1 MKKFNKR
8 KIWIS
13 SLLALSLLINVLSA
27 SAAEIDNN
35 LESATP
41 ETEQSYAESP
51 IVSED
56 VSKRGENEKH
66 FLCEDGSYIAVA
78 YADAVHEKNE
88 QDEWIEIDNT
98 LALENNRI
106 ENNSDNFRISFS
118 ETANPS
124 ADFSPNAGELLNNST
139 ADASESQLVSMESGE
154 HRLSWSLSATSML
167 NLSQKEELN
176 RQGILLE
183 TQETSSLMAEQM
195 DGFIGAPPAK
205 QLYQHSLS
213 ALSEA
218 EIEQTSLSPNP
229 TNHDIITN
237 LKNTSS
243 ILYRNALGNDVDLQ
257 YTVNP
262 GRIKE
267 DIIINERGTFVSY
280 TMNLD
285 TDGLTA
291 VLNDDNSVSFLD
303 IENQV
308 TFTISAPYMYDSA
321 DTESYDIDVE
331 MLQSGNNCTISFTP
345 DSDWLNDNERVY
357 PITIDPETHSTD
369 TTSDFLQDT
378 YVENTISTN
387 YGTAQK
393 LYCGYRNNIKNR
405 TYIKFKKFPT
415 QIAPASSIVGASV
428 VLTFYSGTS
437 TRKPFSL
444 YQITGADWGEYT
456 LHGTNQPT
464 FTSTKLQDNSDNNLT
479 TLTFNNADVKDYVCK
494 YYANVNNNY
503 GFVVCYKNETDND
516 YNSFYSRENGNGL
529 APYLSVTYYEPANIE
544 NGTYY
549 IRNKKS
555 GHYLDVNNF
564 GGAGTQL
571 MQHTFN
577 GVTNQ
582 QWVFQKQTANNTFN
596 GYYRISPG
604 HNKNLYLDVANA
616 NATNGTAIQVY
627 TRTESNAQHWTL
639 IDNGDGSYR
648 IMSKASSNRRC
659 ITVKDSSTA
668 SGALIQQWDYTA
680 NTNTNDEWYLERA
693 YNYGYK
699 GFAVYRD
706 LQAPMGLFSDD
717 WHSGLMDEHY
727 ATDYLPVIHVTGLSQ
742 VVGWISWDEFVANKA
757 FHGVYRPKQ
766 VMSDYQRGQVISM
779 ARELRG
785 KEIGYILTTQMRATL
800 WPDATWILP
809 EDIVDLRCDGLLEY
823 CYEYYG
829 IRIYGDDIKWD
840 ISRSDA
846 NNLAHHGIGSITPKT
861 QAENYMIKI
870 TSNVPNQE

>member
-118 ETANPS
+118 ETANPA
-124 ADFSPNAGELLNNST
+124 ADLSPNADELLNNST
-139 ADASESQLVSMESGE
+139 ADNSESQLVSMESGE

-183 TQETSSLMAEQM
+183 TQETSSLTAEQM
-195 DGFIGAPPAK
+195 DGFIGALPAK

-213 ALSEA
+213 SLSEA
-218 EIEQTSLSPNP
+218 EIEQTSLPSNP

-321 DTESYDIDVE
+321 DTESYDIDVD
-331 MLQSGNNCTISFTP
+331 LIQNGNNCTISFTP

-428 VLTFYSGTS
+428 VLTFYSGTR

-494 YYANVNNNY
+494 YYAGVNNNY
-503 GFVVCYKNETDND
+503 GFVVCYTTEVSDD
-516 YNSFYSRENGNGL
+516 YNSFYSREKGNGL
-529 APYLSVTYYEPANIE
+529 APYLSVTYYEPANIAD
-544 NGTYY
+544 GTYY
-549 IRNKKS
+549 VRNKHS
-555 GHYLDVNNF
+555 GHYLDAANS
-564 GGAGTQL
+564 GGAGANVSQYGF
-571 MQHTFN
+571 H
-577 GVTNQ
+577 GATNQ
-582 QWVFQKQTANNTFN
+582 QWIFKKQTANNTFK

-604 HNKNLYLDVANA
+604 YNTNLYLDVANGNAA
-616 NATNGTAIQVY
+616 NSTNIQVY
-627 TRTESNAQHWTL
+627 TRTESNAQHWTI
-639 IDNGDGSYR
+639 IDNGNGTYR
-648 IMSKASSNRRC
+648 LMSKASSNRKC
-659 ITVKDSSTA
+659 ATVQNASTA
-668 SGALIQQWDYTA
+668 SGANVFQYQYNA
-680 NTNTNDEWYLERA
+680 SGNDEWYLERA
-693 YNYGYK
+693 GYGNGGEYRQVNTATPNCFGYAMFVDEVTINTLFWPSSHQSEDFSDK
-699 GFAVYRD
+699 FEGAINGTGKTCRRISAYDTPINPTEYRVAIRVPNLLDGIHRYHVIYQLSDGTWAGKDDTAPSQHFGNSNPSTTPAMWSNDAYSPSAGTIYFAVTR
-706 LQAPMGLFSDD
+706 
-717 WHSGLMDEHY
+717 
-727 ATDYLPVIHVTGLSQ
+727 
-742 VVGWISWDEFVANKA
+742 
-757 FHGVYRPKQ
+757 
-766 VMSDYQRGQVISM
+766 
-779 ARELRG
+779 
-785 KEIGYILTTQMRATL
+785 
-800 WPDATWILP
+800 
-809 EDIVDLRCDGLLEY
+809 
-823 CYEYYG
+823 
-829 IRIYGDDIKWD
+829 
-840 ISRSDA
+840 
-846 NNLAHHGIGSITPKT
+846 
-861 QAENYMIKI
+861 
-870 TSNVPNQE
+870 